1 MERILNTEKWVFG
14 MSLEFLF
21 WIYFE
26 IKFEIFFKI
35 GFFGIVCAVFFSL
48 FMFFISRP
56 AVPSQSSAT
65 AAPPLVS
72 DINGTKKVERP
83 NVAPPPPPLPP
94 RDRSK
99 PSLPQS
105 KPRERKYPL
114 LISGLTDNGQTH
126 NATQHGAEIY
136 QNPDAD
142 GLVVE
147 KSTAAFRKLSTGSI
161 PPSSPSAING
171 DSQRTQQAIVINQSG
186 REVSFW
192 PRFIGSLYFFC
203 SFFLLFF
210 CFFFIIPLVFFSTKG
225 PMFPSSVDHD
235 SLQWFFLLH
244 SLHT

>member
-1 MERILNTEKWVFG
+1 M
-14 MSLEFLF
+14 
-21 WIYFE
+21 
-26 IKFEIFFKI
+26 
-35 GFFGIVCAVFFSL
+35 
-48 FMFFISRP
+48 
-56 AVPSQSSAT
+56 
-65 AAPPLVS
+65 S

-114 LISGLTDNGQTH
+114 LIPGLTD

-192 PRFIGSLYFFC
+192 PRIIGSLFLLLIFFL
-203 SFFLLFF
+203 FFLLF
-210 CFFFIIPLVFFSTKG
+210 LLFFSTKG

-235 SLQWFFLLH
+235 SLQWSFLLY
-244 SLHT
+244 SLHTRHEGSHRIIKCNFSKCDFLFWLRSRGMWIKRFLPCTACRTWFFFSGIVTEPILCLPY